1 MSIKI
6 DGVSVPE
13 NCFRCFA
20 SHWYN
25 FGGPVAGFR
34 CGILNDGKTVSSCEG
49 RSKRRDDCPIREV
62 EGNEK

>member
-25 FGGPVAGFR
+25 FGGEVSGFM
-34 CGILNDGKTVSSCEG
+34 CGILEGGKIVSNCDG
-49 RSKRRDDCPIREV
+49 RSKRRDDCPITQEAQ
-62 EGNEK
+62 K

>member
-25 FGGPVAGFR
+25 FGGSVAGVR
-34 CGILNDGKTVSSCEG
+34 CGILNDGKSGSGFAKLTKNLGTGQRLSC
-49 RSKRRDDCPIREV
+49 
-62 EGNEK
+62 